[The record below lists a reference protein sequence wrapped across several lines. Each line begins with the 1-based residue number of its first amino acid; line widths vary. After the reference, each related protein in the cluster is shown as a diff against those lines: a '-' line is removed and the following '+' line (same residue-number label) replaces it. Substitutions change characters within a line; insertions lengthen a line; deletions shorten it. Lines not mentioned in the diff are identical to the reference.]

1 MSKKLGISQ
10 VDHIVAV
17 SSAKGGVGKS
27 TTSGK
32 HVRSISSP
40 CPMHD
45 LPAFIC
51 LHSVNI
57 AIALAT
63 SLSLRVGLLDAD
75 IHGPSI
81 GKMMNL
87 RGKPEISETGE
98 SLISL
103 NALKIRLGGDPCPN
117 HYV

>member
-1 MSKKLGISQ
+1 MNMNKALKKLGISL
-10 VDHIVAV
+10 VENVVAV

-27 TTSGK
+27 TTAGTVTLQS
-32 HVRSISSP
+32 HSWRYISDFNRLFP
-40 CPMHD
+40 IVH
-45 LPAFIC
+45 A
-51 LHSVNI
+51 VNI

-87 RGKPEISETGE
+87 KGRPELRNHGGE
-98 SLISL
+98 YL
-103 NALKIRLGGDPCPN
+103 
-117 HYV
+117 